1 MNLYKSVALALV
13 TAGITAGCSSKML
26 KSPEKV
32 SYSTEPQV
40 LELQG
45 DSIRFTMN
53 LQFGPKFFD
62 KRGVF
67 EATPVLNYSG
77 NSVELPAAKFKGE
90 SVTEGGGRTVNFENG
105 GKFSQSGSI
114 AYKKGMETA
123 ELNAKVKVGV
133 KKKTV
138 DFPDVK
144 LADGTIITQS
154 LLNQDYRPAMAP
166 SLWKEVQVEK
176 AATIYFVINRFD
188 IRDSEKKKD
197 ELQKLVN
204 FMQSGYDVRQIV
216 VNGFASPDGEL
227 QFNDKL
233 ADQRAKAANDF
244 VFNALYGKKGMKKNK
259 EKLFDDNFYQEQTG
273 TEDWK
278 GLLSAIQN
286 ATDIPE
292 KDQVIKIINGGGSS
306 EEKQAELRKLT
317 KSYQVL
323 ADKYLPPLRRANMV
337 VKAVE
342 PVKSDSML
350 LVYAKSKPDTLSA
363 NEFVKAAGVAKTD
376 ADRKAIYEQMAKSHP
391 ADYRSFNNMGVMA
404 LQSGD
409 KAGAVAMFDKAKAAN
424 ANAGEVLN
432 NLAIIAAMDGDHK
445 KAKDLFTQAG
455 NAGIKADYN
464 LGVCA
469 IRMGDWNVASSKLAS
484 EAGNYN
490 KALAFVL
497 VKNYS
502 AAEKE
507 TETIENKDAAV
518 YYLRA
523 IIGARTENRDMMT
536 TGLTRAIAADA
547 KYRDMAKKDA
557 EFIKHWNQDY
567 FKVAIR

>member
-62 KRGVF
+62 KRGVL